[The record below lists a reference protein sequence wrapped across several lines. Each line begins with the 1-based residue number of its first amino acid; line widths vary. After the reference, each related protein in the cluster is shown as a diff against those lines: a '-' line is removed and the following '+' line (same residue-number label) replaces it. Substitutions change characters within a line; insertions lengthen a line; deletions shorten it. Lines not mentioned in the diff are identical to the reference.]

1 MQMKSVALVTEYNP
15 FHNGHLYH
23 AKQSKSI
30 SGADISV
37 AIMSGQFVMRG
48 APAFYNKF
56 LRTRMALQA
65 VDIVVELPAFA
76 AISAG
81 QYLLKVPLRLHCT
94 NVDHLSFARIWK
106 YHEFNKSTT
115 TQLEHT
121 PATQKVK
128 KGKSYPLYK

>member
-1 MQMKSVALVTEYNP
+1 MKSVALVTEYNP

-81 QYLLKVPLRLHCT
+81 QYFAESAVKVAQYL
-94 NVDHLSFARIWK
+94 NVDHLSFGSESGISQN
-106 YHEFNKSTT
+106 FNK
-115 TQLEHT
+115 
-121 PATQKVK
+121 
-128 KGKSYPLYK
+128 